1 MRLLPI
7 LLLLALAGA
16 CSSTRIEA
24 GSDGEVHA
32 YANTSVVLVQY
43 EGGLHARLVDSS
55 GRVLEERRLDGA
67 GEKAWRR
74 TGLLSFRWTAIEPS
88 EAKRLLG
95 IEPDPPPNLAPP
107 ANP

>member
-1 MRLLPI
+1 MRLVLFL
-7 LLLLALAGA
+7 LLLLAALVTA
-16 CSSTRIEA
+16 CSSTRLEA

-74 TGLLSFRWTAIEPS
+74 TGLLSFRWTAIEPA

-95 IEPDPPPNLAPP
+95 IDPSPPPP
-107 ANP
+107 